1 MTYCVDLFLN
11 TKLLTLRLFNSP
23 GAKARRG
30 KKINK
35 KILPWGEFKV
45 NKNKNKKKTLKP
57 RGQQNSFLLRNN
69 KSQGLFSLC

>member
-23 GAKARRG
+23 GTKARRE

-45 NKNKNKKKTLKP
+45 NNNKKKP
-57 RGQQNSFLLRNN
+57 
-69 KSQGLFSLC
+69 